1 MRSLYARLIVGFLIV
16 SLVGI
21 VLAGLYIWQAT
32 TTEFAIYVV
41 AQSQTS
47 IADRLSTAYRE
58 AGGWAG
64 VDEQAALGG
73 LNANSNPPVDGV
85 PREPRPFV
93 PQGHVIVANV
103 ERAVVIPGR
112 GYEPGEV
119 VSEAEYAQ
127 GTPVVVDG
135 IEVGRLLLGYEPSR
149 AAGPF
154 ERFMG
159 RFYLALGLGG
169 LGGTTIALLLGMAV
183 ARRMTSPVREL
194 TRAARAVS
202 RGDLQQQIKVRGDD
216 ELGDLARAFNQ
227 MSADLV
233 RSQAQR
239 RQMTADISHEL
250 RTPLSLILGHTEA
263 LADGVLEPTQES
275 FDVLY
280 DEARHLTRLVDDLHT
295 LSLSEAGELSLEC
308 EPTAPEDLVQSAV
321 AAHTA
326 SAEAKGIRLQA
337 EVALPLPEVD
347 VDPDRFMQVLNNLL
361 SNAQRYTPAG
371 GQIVVSARQAG
382 SAVQFRV
389 QDTGPGLSEEDRT
402 LVFERLH
409 RGDKARHRSDGGSGL
424 GLSIARA
431 LVERHGGRMWAES
444 APGQG
449 ATFIFELPALT
460 GQEHPG

>member
-1 MRSLYARLIVGFLIV
+1 
-16 SLVGI
+16 
-21 VLAGLYIWQAT
+21 
-32 TTEFAIYVV
+32 
-41 AQSQTS
+41 
-47 IADRLSTAYRE
+47 
-58 AGGWAG
+58 
-64 VDEQAALGG
+64 
-73 LNANSNPPVDGV
+73 
-85 PREPRPFV
+85 
-93 PQGHVIVANV
+93 VANV

-347 VDPDRFMQVLNNLL
+347 VDPDRIMQVLNNLL